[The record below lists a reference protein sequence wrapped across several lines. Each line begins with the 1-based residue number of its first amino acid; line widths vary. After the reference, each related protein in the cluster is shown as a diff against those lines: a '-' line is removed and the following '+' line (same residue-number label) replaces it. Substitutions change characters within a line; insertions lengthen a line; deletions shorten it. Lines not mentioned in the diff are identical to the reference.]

1 MSKQDRSAHRY
12 IIDLRSGGYAH
23 SVGSTELSAAYVD
36 VKKDDSGLQVLDTI
50 GFSLGRVVC
59 AGSVDIEI
67 FYSLAQKV
75 LGLVSGLI
83 DREYDILYDIVAELP
98 MDELMRDGI
107 LDFQPNLFEPRKPRP
122 RHK

>member
-1 MSKQDRSAHRY
+1 M
-12 IIDLRSGGYAH
+12 
-23 SVGSTELSAAYVD
+23 GSTELSAAYVD